1 MFIRQLEYLVTL
13 ARERHFA
20 RAAEICCVSQ
30 PALSAGIRHLE
41 EELGVSIVQRG
52 HRYVGLSPEGERI
65 LEWAKQTVAAWEGL
79 RQEASSA
86 RAHLNGTLR
95 IGAIPTT
102 IPIVPFLT
110 GPYRAAYPEMHQLVQ
125 SLSSE
130 EIVRRLDS
138 FDLDLGLTYLE
149 DEPLEGFRVWP
160 LYRERYVLLAKN
172 AQTLGNPA
180 EMGWAE
186 AATLPLCLLTEN
198 MQNRRIITAAFR
210 RAQSQPLVVIETDSI
225 FALYSHVL
233 CADVFSI
240 VPHSLLSL
248 LELRQELTAIPLV
261 PELTR
266 PIGLIALQHDPLPP
280 IVAAA
285 WATTQSL
292 DLETIFAASSNLYRQ
307 RSGTSG
313 AAR

>member
-13 ARERHFA
+13 AREKHFA
-20 RAAEICCVSQ
+20 RAAEVCCVSQ

-52 HRYVGLSPEGERI
+52 QRYMGLSPEGERI
-65 LEWAKQTVAAWEGL
+65 LDWAKQTVAAWEGL

-95 IGAIPTT
+95 LGAIPTT

-110 GPYRAAYPEMHQLVQ
+110 GPYRAAFPEMHQLVK
-125 SLSSE
+125 SLSAE
-130 EIVRRLDS
+130 EIIRGLDD

-149 DEPLEGFRVWP
+149 DQRLEGFRVWP
-160 LYRERYVLLAKN
+160 LFRERYVLLARN
-172 AQTLGNPA
+172 RQSIGNRT
-180 EMGWAE
+180 EMSWEE
-186 AATLPLCLLTEN
+186 AAALPLCLLTEN

-210 RAQSQPLVVIETDSI
+210 RSKAQPLVAIETDSM

-233 CADVFSI
+233 CSDVFSI
-240 VPHSLLSL
+240 VPHSILSL
-248 LELRQELTAIPLV
+248 LDTRHGLTAIPLT
-261 PELTR
+261 PELNR
-266 PIGLIALQHDPLPP
+266 AIGLIAHVHDPLPP

-285 WATTQSL
+285 WSTTQTI
-292 DLETIFAASSNLYRQ
+292 DLEAVFGSSTRLP
-307 RSGTSG
+307 
-313 AAR
+313 AE

>member
-13 ARERHFA
+13 AREKHFV
-20 RAAEICCVSQ
+20 RAAELCRVSQ

-65 LEWAKQTVAAWEGL
+65 LEWAKQTLAAMEGL
-79 RQEASSA
+79 RQEASVA
-86 RAHLNGTLR
+86 RAHLKGTLR

-102 IPIVPFLT
+102 LPIVPFLT
-110 GPYRAAYPEMHQLVQ
+110 GPYRAAFPDIHQTVK

-130 EIVRRLDS
+130 EIFRGLDD

-149 DEPLEGFRVWP
+149 DQRQEGFKIWP
-160 LYRERYVLLAKN
+160 LYRERYVLLARN
-172 AQTLGNPA
+172 AESIGQRT
-180 EMGWAE
+180 EMTWAE
-186 AATLPLCLLTEN
+186 AAEMPLCLLTAN

-210 RAQSQPLVVIETDSI
+210 RAQAKPRVVIETDSV

-233 CADVFSI
+233 CAEVFSI
-240 VPHSLLSL
+240 VPHSMLCLLDM
-248 LELRQELTAIPLV
+248 RHDLTAVPLIPQLN
-261 PELTR
+261 R
-266 PIGLIALQHDPLPP
+266 AIGLIALDHDPMTP

-285 WATTQSL
+285 WAITQT
-292 DLETIFAASSNLYRQ
+292 LELGTLFENIITGVYRAI
-307 RSGTSG
+307 G
-313 AAR
+313 ANT

>member
-13 ARERHFA
+13 AREKHFA
-20 RAAEICCVSQ
+20 RAAEICSVSQ

-52 HRYVGLSPEGERI
+52 QRYMGLSPEGERI
-65 LEWAKQTVAAWEGL
+65 LDWAKQTVAAWEGL

-102 IPIVPFLT
+102 MPIVPFLT
-110 GPYRAAYPEMHQLVQ
+110 GPYRTAFPDMHQVVK
-125 SLSSE
+125 SLSAE
-130 EIVRRLDS
+130 EIIRGLDD

-149 DEPLEGFRVWP
+149 DQRLEGFRIWP
-160 LYRERYVLLAKN
+160 LFRERYVLLAKN
-172 AQTLGNPA
+172 TQSINSRSDMSW
-180 EMGWAE
+180 EE
-186 AATLPLCLLTEN
+186 AAKLPLVLLTEN

-210 RAQSQPLVVIETDSI
+210 RAKAPPLVVIETDSM

-233 CADVFSI
+233 CSDVFSI
-240 VPHSLLSL
+240 VPHSLLSVL
-248 LELRQELTAIPLV
+248 GEGHGLTAIPLT
-261 PELTR
+261 PELNR
-266 PIGLIALQHDPLPP
+266 AIGLIALDHDPLPP

-285 WATTQSL
+285 WSTTQTIDL
-292 DLETIFAASSNLYRQ
+292 D
-307 RSGTSG
+307 
-313 AAR
+313 ARFGVPR

>member
-1 MFIRQLEYLVTL
+1 VFIRQLEYLVTL
-13 ARERHFA
+13 AREKHFA

-86 RAHLNGTLR
+86 RAQLSGTLR
-95 IGAIPTT
+95 MGAIPTA

-110 GPYRAAYPEMHQLVQ
+110 GPYRAAFPEIHQLVL

-149 DEPLEGFRVWP
+149 DEPLAGFRVWP
-160 LYRERYVLLAKN
+160 LYRERYVLLAKDSP
-172 AQTLGNPA
+172 TPPHPR
-180 EMGWAE
+180 EMSWAE
-186 AATLPLCLLTEN
+186 AAALPLCLLTDN
-198 MQNRRIITAAFR
+198 MQNRRIIAAAFR
-210 RAQSQPLVVIETDSI
+210 RAHVQPRVVIETDSV
-225 FALYSHVL
+225 FALHSHVL
-233 CADVFSI
+233 CSDVYSI

-248 LELRQELTAIPLV
+248 LDMRGGLTAIPLV
-261 PELTR
+261 PELHR
-266 PIGLIALQHDPLPP
+266 RIGLIALEHDPLPP

-285 WATTQSL
+285 WTTTQNL
-292 DLETIFAASSNLYRQ
+292 DLEATFARWHL
-307 RSGTSG
+307 TT
-313 AAR
+313 

>member
-1 MFIRQLEYLVTL
+1 MFIRQLEYLVAL
-13 ARERHFA
+13 AREKHFA
-20 RAAEICCVSQ
+20 RAAEVCCVSQ

-52 HRYVGLSPEGERI
+52 QRYMGLSPEGERI
-65 LEWAKQTVAAWEGL
+65 LEWAKQAVAAWEGL

-95 IGAIPTT
+95 LGAIPTT

-110 GPYRAAYPEMHQLVQ
+110 GPYRSAFPDMHQLVK

-130 EIVRRLDS
+130 EIVRGLDN

-149 DEPLEGFRVWP
+149 EERLDGFRVWP
-160 LYRERYVLLAKN
+160 LYRERYVLLAKD
-172 AQTLGNPA
+172 ADSVGHRT
-180 EMGWAE
+180 EMNWAD
-186 AATLPLCLLTEN
+186 AAKLPLCLLTAN

-210 RAQSQPLVVIETDSI
+210 RAKAQPLVVIETDSV
-225 FALYSHVL
+225 FALVSHVL

-240 VPHSLLSL
+240 VPHSMLSL
-248 LELRQELTAIPLV
+248 LEMKRELTAIALV
-261 PELTR
+261 PELNR
-266 PIGLIALQHDPLPP
+266 SIGLIALEHDPLPP

-285 WATTQSL
+285 WLAPQSL
-292 DLETIFAASSNLYRQ
+292 DLEARFAPMM
-307 RSGTSG
+307 SGVYQSIGVNT
-313 AAR
+313 